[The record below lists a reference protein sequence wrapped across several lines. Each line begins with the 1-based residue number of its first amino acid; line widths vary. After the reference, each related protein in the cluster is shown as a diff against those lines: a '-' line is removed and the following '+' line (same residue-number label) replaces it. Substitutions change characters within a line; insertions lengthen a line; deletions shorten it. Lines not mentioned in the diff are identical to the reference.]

1 MISRSQ
7 RPISPSK
14 SRPRSIVPAMP
25 NPRISRT
32 RRWPKP
38 LGFAAPTFV
47 ATIDDLKAKLEVVKR
62 EHEGANAELR
72 ILEANECER
81 PANPLRRSNARRPTV
96 SALTPHIPL
105 IPKVDPISAQATS
118 FNVAQRCASAGAYF
132 VRLKETRRGAVAPR
146 ACAS

>member
-1 MISRSQ
+1 M
-7 RPISPSK
+7 
-14 SRPRSIVPAMP
+14 
-25 NPRISRT
+25 
-32 RRWPKP
+32 
-38 LGFAAPTFV
+38 

-118 FNVAQRCASAGAYF
+118 FNVAPYALPTFLISSIGSDTVATERAARVGSV
-132 VRLKETRRGAVAPR
+132 VRPRGAVNGALPAPALPAPMPFLSR
-146 ACAS
+146 LA